1 MKRII
6 IALAVLLNSA
16 LMIAQTEFDAQKLM
30 QTDINGTA
38 RYMGL
43 AGAMG
48 ALGGDASAIKDNP
61 AGLGVYR
68 KSEFT
73 GTINWMNQGSSSSWY
88 DKDNNSGGIKKNTMN
103 NLSYV
108 MASPSGSSEG
118 LVSSNWSFGFNRLRN
133 FDREVSITGSEFSS
147 PTSITDY
154 MAYFT
159 NGLSNVDLLPVNT
172 STYKY
177 NPYSNSAVPWISE
190 MAYQAYLIN
199 PILDSKGNLT
209 TDWTSV
215 LPMNQYVTPS
225 YKVRDKGFLDEYS
238 LSWAGNFDNKLYFG
252 AAGNLRTFS
261 HNAYSHYKEEFGNGY
276 GLDLIDTTTTKGAGV
291 NLNVGLIYRP
301 NDVFRFGFSFHTP
314 TLYAVQRDHYSTLVT
329 KIPSYLTNNDTTYL
343 VDSPIGSYNF
353 NLQDPMKI
361 NASVAIVLGKFGLI
375 SAEYDY
381 CNYQGMQ
388 LLDNNGSTSAYSFE
402 NSAMKTN
409 LNDVGTIKLGV
420 ELKITDNFALRAGY
434 ANSTASTKNS
444 AVKLLPSDVKEVN
457 PQNFLHN
464 YSSFYSGGIG
474 YRNSGFFADLAYV
487 RKVINES
494 FTPYN
499 SLGFAPNVAVNEAR
513 VLNTYNNIVLT
524 VGFRF

>member
-73 GTINWMNQGSSSSWY
+73 GTINWMNQGSSTSWY
-88 DKDNNSGGIKKNTMN
+88 DKDNNSGGIKKTTMN

-118 LVSSNWSFGFNRLRN
+118 LVSSNWSFSFNRLKN
-133 FDREVSITGSEFSS
+133 FDREVSISSNPFLS

-154 MAYFT
+154 IAYFT
-159 NGLSNVDLLPVNT
+159 NGFYEPALQLTDS
-172 STYKY
+172 Y
-177 NPYSNSAVPWISE
+177 NPYMNPEMPWISKL
-190 MAYQAYLIN
+190 AYNGYLIN
-199 PILDSKGNLT
+199 PIVDPKT
-209 TDWTSV
+209 
-215 LPMNQYVTPS
+215 NQKSDQWMSAMPNQGVTPS
-225 YKVRDKGFLDEYS
+225 YYVRERGYLDEFS
-238 LSWAGNFDNKLYFG
+238 LSWAGNIGNKLYIG
-252 AAGNLRTFS
+252 VSGNLRSLYHSKMSIYNEKFS
-261 HNAYSHYKEEFGNGY
+261 GGSSLHF
-276 GLDLIDTTTTKGAGV
+276 DDTTNTSGLGL
-291 NLNVGLIYRP
+291 NLNVGAIYRP
-301 NDVFRFGFSFHTP
+301 NDFIRIGLSIHTP
-314 TLYAVQRDHYSTLVT
+314 TLYALQRDHFTSLYSSTDSSANA
-329 KIPSYLTNNDTTYL
+329 IA
-343 VDSPIGSYNF
+343 DSPIGTYNF
-353 NLQDPMKI
+353 NLQDPLKI
-361 NASVAIVLGKFGLI
+361 NGGLAFVLGKYGLI

-381 CNYQGMQ
+381 SNYQGMQ
-388 LLDNNGSTSAYSFE
+388 LLDINGSTSKYAFE
-402 NSAMKTN
+402 NASMKTN
-409 LNDVGTIKLGV
+409 LNDVGTIKIGAEFKLS
-420 ELKITDNFALRAGY
+420 DNFALRAGY
-434 ANSTASTKNS
+434 ANSSASTKNN
-444 AVKLLPSDVKEVN
+444 AMKILPLDVKEVS
-457 PQNFLHN
+457 PENFLHN
-464 YSSFYSGGIG
+464 YTSFYSGGIG

-487 RKVINES
+487 RKVMNES

-499 SLGFAPNVAVNEAR
+499 SLIFAPNEAVNAAR
-513 VLNTYNNIVLT
+513 VLTTSNNIVLS